1 MENTLYVGLS
11 HQMALQRKMDMIA
24 NNIANVDTTGFKA
37 GHVLFGEQVVSK
49 NSDKP
54 LSMVLERGNYRDFN
68 PGPIQQTGNPLDVAL
83 EGHGFLAVQDPE
95 GNIKFTR
102 NGSMQKNNLGQLIN
116 SSGMPYVNSSGQPIA
131 IPSEAKEV
139 RIAKDGTVSTEQ
151 GSVGQLQVV
160 RFENPLDITPV
171 GNSLYETKQ
180 DPIPDNGK
188 TSVNQGLLEG
198 SNVNAVLE
206 MTDMIEVMRSY
217 ESAAQLMQKGTD
229 LESSMIQRLSRM

>member
-54 LSMVLERGNYRDFN
+54 MSMVLERGNYRDLST
-68 PGPIQQTGNPLDVAL
+68 GPLQQTGNPLDIAL
-83 EGHGFLAVQDPE
+83 NGNGFLAVQSED
-95 GNIKFTR
+95 GSVKFTR
-102 NGSMQKNNLGQLIN
+102 NGSMQKNNLGQLVT
-116 SSGMPYVNSSGQPIA
+116 SSGMPYLTAGGQPLT
-131 IPSEAKEV
+131 IPADAHQV
-139 RIAKDGTVSTEQ
+139 IIAKDGTVSTEQ

-160 RFENPLDITPV
+160 RFENPLGVTPV
-171 GNSLYETKQ
+171 GNSMYETNQ
-180 DPIPDNGK
+180 DPIPDNTK
-188 TSVNQGLLEG
+188 TVVSQGMLEG
-198 SNVNAVLE
+198 SNVNTVME
-206 MTDMIEVMRSY
+206 MTKMIEVMRRY
-217 ESAAQLMQKGTD
+217 ESAANLLKKEAD